1 MRRNR
6 VRVLVILLAIAMSA
20 ALGACDGAISGTSA
34 PGTQSLTPGTCST
47 STGGNTAAVRIG
59 SGAVR
64 AGVRAVPVM
73 TLPPGVTVGQV
84 RVVVESGEYRSSD
97 TIFAWA
103 GNGLGRC
110 IYVMDHRSDCSIIV
124 LERQVNGAWQPQANC
139 QLATPTRTLILPPM
153 QATFI
158 RLMPPATGAQPG
170 VWQSGTYRVAFSYRL
185 DQTGT
190 GQPVEVVSDTF
201 TIT

>member
-1 MRRNR
+1 M
-6 VRVLVILLAIAMSA
+6 
-20 ALGACDGAISGTSA
+20 
-34 PGTQSLTPGTCST
+34 
-47 STGGNTAAVRIG
+47 
-59 SGAVR
+59 
-64 AGVRAVPVM
+64 PVT

-103 GNGLGRC
+103 GNGLGQC
-110 IYVMDHRSDCSIIV
+110 IYATDHHSDCSLGT
-124 LERQVNGAWQPQANC
+124 LERQVDGAWQPQANC
-139 QLATPTRTLILPPM
+139 QTATPTRTIAVPPLE
-153 QATFI
+153 AAFI
-158 RLMPPATGAQPG
+158 RLTPPATGAQPG
-170 VWQSGTYRVAFSYRL
+170 IWQSGTYRVAFSYRL